1 MSLSVRILTLNGVLW
16 AASVE
21 ELILPSSTGLL
32 GILPGHASLIT
43 SLDIGVVR
51 IISDKDPI
59 AIVVI
64 EGFAKI
70 RKSEIIIV
78 SNTAEVGSLL
88 DLKIARKNVARVTK
102 LAKSAVTK
110 KDKLEATLKIRK
122 SRARLEAIL
131 DAVA

>member
-1 MSLSVRILTLNGVLW
+1 M
-16 AASVE
+16 
-21 ELILPSSTGLL
+21 
-32 GILPGHASLIT
+32 
-43 SLDIGVVR
+43 
-51 IISDKDPI
+51 
-59 AIVVI
+59 
-64 EGFAKI
+64 
-70 RKSEIIIV
+70 
-78 SNTAEVGSLL
+78 